1 MKQENFFFDFS
12 KKKALQFLLSARIG
26 GDDSATDIENRVSR
40 KKKTNKTRE
49 KRSRKALRPA
59 ASSALCDLLQTS
71 AQFQFGGR
79 RAGPDRAANET
90 RLDSAALERRNFR
103 GKRNKTEKKTRGLW
117 ALNRSPLTQ
126 IPLRCYVTAGRHGTK
141 RLFSCSSSVVC
152 LRRTDDRSGTAFY
165 AGEKAVGT
173 LFRGAKNNNNNN
185 NN

>member
-1 MKQENFFFDFS
+1 MNSNITNANGRNTETKQEKNAAERHCD
-12 KKKALQFLLSARIG
+12 R
-26 GDDSATDIENRVSR
+26 
-40 KKKTNKTRE
+40 
-49 KRSRKALRPA
+49 LRPLRSA
-59 ASSALCDLLQTS
+59 IFSRHPHSSSSVADGL
-71 AQFQFGGR
+71 AQIGQPMKLGSIQRPWNGEISGGR
-79 RAGPDRAANET
+79 ET
-90 RLDSAALERRNFR
+90 KL
-103 GKRNKTEKKTRGLW
+103 KKKTRGLW
-117 ALNRSPLTQ
+117 ALNWSPLTQ

>member
-12 KKKALQFLLSARIG
+12 KKKALQFFCLLGLGAMTQRRI
-26 GDDSATDIENRVSR
+26 SRIEFPA